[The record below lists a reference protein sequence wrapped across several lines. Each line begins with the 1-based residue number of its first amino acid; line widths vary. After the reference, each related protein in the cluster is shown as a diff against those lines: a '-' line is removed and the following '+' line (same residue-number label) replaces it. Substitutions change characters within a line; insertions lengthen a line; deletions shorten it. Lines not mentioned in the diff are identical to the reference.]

1 MQNAKGTMDVRKGER
16 VTPGAGFLLDSG
28 FCILHSAF
36 AAGGGVQILL
46 SSRPMAS
53 LDQLLRETGAVLEG
67 HFRLSSGLH
76 SNRYVQCAK
85 LLEDPRHADAL
96 GSGLAERIREWAPD
110 RIVAPALGGLIIGYT
125 VARSLGV
132 PMIFTERKDGEMAL
146 RRGFSIR
153 PEERVVVVEDV
164 VTTGKST
171 RETAAVVESHGGR
184 VAGFASILNR
194 SGRSNP
200 FDAPFRALMEV
211 ALETW
216 PPESCPLC
224 GAGRPLDTP
233 GSRFQG
239 K

>member
-1 MQNAKGTMDVRKGER
+1 MRSVRLMTAEYR
-16 VTPGAGFLLDSG
+16 ELTPGGRT
-28 FCILHSAF
+28 
-36 AAGGGVQILL
+36 AARRGPAARRAILL
-46 SSRPMAS
+46 SSGAMVA
-53 LDQLLRETGAVLEG
+53 LDQLLRETGALLEG

-96 GSGLAERIREWAPD
+96 GSDLADRIRDWKPA
-110 RIVAPALGGLIIGYT
+110 RVVAPALGGLIIGYT

-146 RRGFSIR
+146 RRGFGIGKG
-153 PEERVVVVEDV
+153 ERVVIVEDV

-171 RETAAVVESHGGR
+171 RETAKVVSDHGGD
-184 VAGFASILNR
+184 VIGFASVLNR
-194 SGRSNP
+194 SGKANP
-200 FDAPFRALMEV
+200 FDAPYRALMDM
-211 ALETW
+211 ALVSW
-216 PPESCPLC
+216 APEACPLC
-224 GAGRPLDTP
+224 AAGKPLDTP